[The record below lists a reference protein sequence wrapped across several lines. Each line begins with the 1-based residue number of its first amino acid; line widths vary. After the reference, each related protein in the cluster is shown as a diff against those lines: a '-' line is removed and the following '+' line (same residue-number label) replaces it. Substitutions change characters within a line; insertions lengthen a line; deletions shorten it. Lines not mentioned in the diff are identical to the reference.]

1 MKRTSRVAL
10 CGAMIVSLWL
20 AGCGGDGPNVPPEIQ
35 ELTLGAT
42 TNPMGNDEAIHG
54 VFEFTDPDGN
64 ARSVAF
70 EVLLPDGTVQDLPP
84 QPVDGLNHRN
94 QGSVSFSLTYPRDRL
109 GRYEVTVWLID
120 AQGLESN
127 RLTGTTYSRM

>member
-1 MKRTSRVAL
+1 MKWTSTVAL
-10 CGAMIVSLWL
+10 YSAMIVSLWL
-20 AGCGGDGPNVPPEIQ
+20 AGCGGDGPNAPPEIR

-42 TNPMGNDEAIHG
+42 TNPMGSDEAIHG
-54 VFEFTDPDGN
+54 IFEFTDSEGN
-64 ARSVAF
+64 AGSIAF
-70 EVLLPDGTVQDLPP
+70 EVLLPDGTVEDLPP
-84 QPVDGLNHRN
+84 QPVDGLSHRT